1 MDVDSDSSSQDEVV
15 KQSESQREQELLN
28 KMKNA
33 VQEETI
39 VLGTNEAYCELCK
52 LKLSG
57 DVEIS
62 VVLKVFFH
70 D

>member
-15 KQSESQREQELLN
+15 KQSESQREQELLS

-39 VLGTNEAYCELCK
+39 VLGTNEAYCELCR